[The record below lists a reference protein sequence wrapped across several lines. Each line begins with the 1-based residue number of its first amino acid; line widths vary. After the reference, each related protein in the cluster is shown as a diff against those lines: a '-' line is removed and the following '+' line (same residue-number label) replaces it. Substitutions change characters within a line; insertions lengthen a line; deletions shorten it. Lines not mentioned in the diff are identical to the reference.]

1 MRASA
6 VAALLAA
13 SSMSSRSTTKPR
25 AAMTKP
31 KPQSGAITARTFGT
45 PSLGYQGG
53 TLVES

>member
-1 MRASA
+1 
-6 VAALLAA
+6 
-13 SSMSSRSTTKPR
+13 MSSRSTTKPR

-31 KPQSGAITARTFGT
+31 KLQSGAITARTFGT